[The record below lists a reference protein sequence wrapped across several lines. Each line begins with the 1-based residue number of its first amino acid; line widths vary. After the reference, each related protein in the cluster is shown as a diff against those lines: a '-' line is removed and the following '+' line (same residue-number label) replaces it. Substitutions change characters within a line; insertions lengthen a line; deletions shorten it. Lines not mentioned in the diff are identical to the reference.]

1 MTRRALTAHDVTAC
15 ALALAEVTEEEP
27 FAPGVSVYKVA
38 GKVFAILH
46 PEHDCARVTLKCDP
60 SLALELRAQY
70 PAVTAGYHVNKKH
83 WNTVVLD
90 GSVPGDEVLEM
101 VGHAY
106 GRVVA
111 GLPRHVRERLALR
124 NGS

>member
-1 MTRRALTAHDVTAC
+1 MTRRALKPRDITAC

-38 GKVFAILH
+38 GKMFAILH
-46 PEHDCARVTLKCDP
+46 PGDDVVTVTLKCEP

-70 PAVTAGYHVNKKH
+70 EAVTPGYHTNKKH

-90 GSVPGDEVLEM
+90 GSVPADEVLEM
-101 VGHAY
+101 VRHAY
-106 GRVVA
+106 DRVVA
-111 GLPRHVRERLALR
+111 GLPRQTRERLALR